1 MLKIYLFAIF
11 VAYNNQLITLMQ
23 KISTYKDRALST
35 LSGQWGSAALVTF
48 VCLFINYGIYFAIAL
63 FTMHYF
69 EVANATIAYNYGW
82 IATLLLLPMIW
93 SYTVMFLDFKRKE
106 NLTVSKLFVGFNE
119 FGRIFLTMLLGYVY
133 ITLWTFLFVI
143 PGFVKAYSY
152 AMTPYV
158 LRDDPQIRYDSAIS
172 RSMKLMKGH
181 KLQLFLLDLSFIG
194 WVILSCCTL
203 GIGFLFLL
211 PYVNTAHAHFY
222 EDLLKEEAQD
232 TF

>member
-1 MLKIYLFAIF
+1 
-11 VAYNNQLITLMQ
+11 
-23 KISTYKDRALST
+23 
-35 LSGQWGSAALVTF
+35 
-48 VCLFINYGIYFAIAL
+48 
-63 FTMHYF
+63 
-69 EVANATIAYNYGW
+69 
-82 IATLLLLPMIW
+82 MIW
-93 SYTVMFLDFKRKE
+93 SYTVMFLDFKREE
-106 NLTVSKLFVGFNE
+106 NLTVGKLFVGFNE
-119 FGRIFLTMLLGYVY
+119 FGRIFLTMLLEYVY

-158 LRDDPQIRYDSAIS
+158 LRDDPQIRYDAAIS

>member
-1 MLKIYLFAIF
+1 
-11 VAYNNQLITLMQ
+11 MQ

-48 VCLFINYGIYFAIAL
+48 VCLFIYYGIYFAIAL

-69 EVANATIAYNYGW
+69 EVANTTIEYNYGW

-119 FGRIFLTMLLGYVY
+119 FGRIFLTMLLQNIY
-133 ITLWTFLFVI
+133 IALWTCLFII

-158 LRDDPQIRYDSAIS
+158 LRDDPQIRYDAAIS

-222 EDLLKEEAQD
+222 EDLLKEEVQD

>member
-1 MLKIYLFAIF
+1 MLKLYLFAIF

-69 EVANATIAYNYGW
+69 EVANTTIEYNYGW

-119 FGRIFLTMLLGYVY
+119 FGRIFLTMLLQNIY
-133 ITLWTFLFVI
+133 IALWTCLFII

-158 LRDDPQIRYDSAIS
+158 LRDDPQIRYDAAIS

-222 EDLLKEEAQD
+222 EDLLKEEVQD

>member
-1 MLKIYLFAIF
+1 MLKLYLFAIF

-69 EVANATIAYNYGW
+69 EVANTTIEYNYGW

-119 FGRIFLTMLLGYVY
+119 FGRIFLTMLLEYVY

-158 LRDDPQIRYDSAIS
+158 FA
-172 RSMKLMKGH
+172 
-181 KLQLFLLDLSFIG
+181 
-194 WVILSCCTL
+194 
-203 GIGFLFLL
+203 
-211 PYVNTAHAHFY
+211 
-222 EDLLKEEAQD
+222 
-232 TF
+232 

>member
-1 MLKIYLFAIF
+1 MLKLYLFAIF

-69 EVANATIAYNYGW
+69 EVANTTIEYNYGW

-119 FGRIFLTMLLGYVY
+119 FGRIFLTMLLEYVY

-158 LRDDPQIRYDSAIS
+158 LRDDPQIRYDAAIS

-194 WVILSCCTL
+194 WVIL
-203 GIGFLFLL
+203 LL
-211 PYVNTAHAHFY
+211 HAGHRLPVPAALR
-222 EDLLKEEAQD
+222 EHSTCPLL
-232 TF
+232 

>member
-1 MLKIYLFAIF
+1 MLKLYLFAIF

-48 VCLFINYGIYFAIAL
+48 VCLFIYYGIYFAIAL

-69 EVANATIAYNYGW
+69 EVANTTIEYNYGW

-119 FGRIFLTMLLGYVY
+119 FGRIFLTMLLQNIY
-133 ITLWTFLFVI
+133 IALWTCLFII

-158 LRDDPQIRYDSAIS
+158 LRDDPQIRYDAAIS

-222 EDLLKEEAQD
+222 EDLLKEEVQD